1 MSRVKTV
8 ADEEEISVNEAESSS
23 ASEIETQQ
31 AEESSA
37 ADGTEKSDGTEDS
50 ASKAEAENVSSD
62 VNENIA
68 AEKKYGIV
76 RYFQMNPLENKTL
89 ERTLK
94 KMYGRESHSLSGW
107 KSVIEKFLNQ
117 KV

>member
-8 ADEEEISVNEAESSS
+8 AENEEISVNETESSS
-23 ASEIETQQ
+23 ASEIETQP

-37 ADGTEKSDGTEDS
+37 TDGTEVSEAES
-50 ASKAEAENVSSD
+50 EAENASSGEA
-62 VNENIA
+62 VEENLT
-68 AEKKYGIV
+68 AEKKYGAV

-94 KMYGRESHSLSGW
+94 KMYGGESHSLSGW
-107 KSVIEKFLNQ
+107 KSVIEKFLNK

>member
-8 ADEEEISVNEAESSS
+8 ADEEETSVDETESSS
-23 ASEIETQQ
+23 ASEIENQS
-31 AEESSA
+31 AEES
-37 ADGTEKSDGTEDS
+37 GTSDNTEDS
-50 ASKAEAENVSSD
+50 ASKAEAENVSSDSD

-107 KSVIEKFLNQ
+107 KNVIEKFLNQ